1 MFVSDQGTKL
11 LSQSLLLALA
21 TSAFGYFVA
30 VEVDVLIF
38 VFFFLVYSSSPCKLR
53 REKWPTIFH
62 ESLANLKARKFIFML
77 N

>member
-38 VFFFLVYSSSPCKLR
+38 VFFFLVYSSSP
-53 REKWPTIFH
+53 
-62 ESLANLKARKFIFML
+62 ANLEERNGLRFFMNL
-77 N
+77 